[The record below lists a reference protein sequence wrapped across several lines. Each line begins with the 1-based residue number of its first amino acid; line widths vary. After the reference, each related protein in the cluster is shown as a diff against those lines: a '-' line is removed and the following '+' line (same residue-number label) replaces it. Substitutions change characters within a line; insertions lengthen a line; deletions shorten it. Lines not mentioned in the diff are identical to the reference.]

1 MSIDKFQF
9 GWLKWLGLR
18 RGELQTDSDQIPEL
32 YVDALE
38 EAPLDQA
45 NLVVSRYAGGGI
57 ETHALL
63 LDLDV
68 EHEYWP
74 SSTEG
79 HGHLL
84 VNLKLTRQEWQRV
97 MQVLRDVGVI
107 SPGYHDHSQ
116 RRGFASLRLP
126 WIKKEAIDPVLARSM
141 AAHQDAIR
149 HGG

>member
-1 MSIDKFQF
+1 MSNMNI
-9 GWLKWLGLR
+9 GGWPRTWLKWLGLR

-45 NLVVSRYAGGGI
+45 NLVVSRFAGGGI

-68 EHEYWP
+68 EHEYWE
-74 SSTEG
+74 SSTPG

-126 WIKKEAIDPVLARSM
+126 WIKKEEVDPILARKLNPPSEPF
-141 AAHQDAIR
+141 
-149 HGG
+149 